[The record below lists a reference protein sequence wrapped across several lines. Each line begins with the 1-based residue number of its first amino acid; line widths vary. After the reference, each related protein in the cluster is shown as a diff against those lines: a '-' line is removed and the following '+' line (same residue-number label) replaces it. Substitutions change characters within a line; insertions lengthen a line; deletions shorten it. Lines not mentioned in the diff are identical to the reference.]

1 MPVTTRHVLRARL
14 TDVVATNR
22 VTVVEAGAGFGK
34 SALAAECGTALP
46 SVAVIA
52 RLEAQDSDVELF
64 VSRLRRAFRL
74 AGMTDLADVIEGPPA
89 IDNLLA
95 GLATTMDPVLLVLDD
110 VHAADGDAVS
120 AVIVD
125 LAESLPDPHRM
136 LILGRNLAGAAQ
148 KLRYAHAVTT
158 LSATELA
165 FRSDELQEVLG
176 VDDARC
182 DDVMR
187 ATGGWPAAVVLA
199 ARRLARDA
207 TLETI
212 SQPENAVVELL
223 RLVMSDL
230 SPEDQVAVV
239 QVALLPLLSPNT
251 IGSVTNDAGLWDRL
265 ISAGM
270 PFTPTRDEFVEL
282 PGPVRDHLVVGQLLE
297 PRFARRAADVYLELG
312 QVRAALDVLTLAGD
326 STAAARVVADYARRA
341 TPSLEFA
348 EIAGVVD
355 GLPDAAIAEHPR
367 ALLVFARLA
376 GRADRFVHRF
386 AALTR
391 LEALLAIGPANRRL
405 TDELNIEIA
414 HDLLRL
420 YRSEEAAERVEGMAE
435 RLTAEEVHT
444 RAQLLAIQGRY
455 ACRCGDY
462 EEGARLLHD
471 ATQLALQLGERDLAA
486 ASTYA
491 AATESFYEAG
501 RLEEALELTEQSLA
515 LSTSVAHRLGRMNL
529 IADLATEVGRYE
541 EAELALQDQLTLA
554 TRHRSERWMAYVPWG
569 HARIASQTGDAV
581 RTQRAIAEVERH
593 HGEAWFNDSM
603 RAFFASDAADLL
615 ARVGDA
621 DAARQQ
627 IATALELFG
636 DTHPF
641 PMIDAMIEARLGDPH
656 VASEKFAALPENR
669 DMREAWRILLFR
681 AFAAFRS
688 GEPAGSSL
696 AADAFDRAEAD
707 GLMTALMAKESVVAQ
722 QLAGLAAEGG
732 SLAARAF
739 LSGELP
745 STITLLGSFEL
756 RRGGVLVALPPG
768 KPTQAVKLVAAA
780 GGRVTLDELVDAL
793 WPESDVETGRRGVRN
808 LLNRLKP
815 AAPDL
820 LQRDG
825 NDLVLS
831 RSATVDVDQF
841 ETDAQS
847 ALAARPGDPNR
858 TTFARTALAR
868 YRGELLPSDR
878 YEPWAS
884 LPRERALRR
893 FSELIDVL
901 IAEAEASNEIDEAVR
916 LCERAIEVDP
926 YDDAR
931 YLRAARLLVASGRFA
946 HAHAVIGR
954 ATAMLHELGLE
965 PSGELQRLAD
975 SLAK

>member
-1 MPVTTRHVLRARL
+1 MPVTTRHVLRSRL
-14 TDVVATNR
+14 TDVIAASR

-34 SALAAECGTALP
+34 SALAAECAEQLP
-46 SVAVIA
+46 FIGVTA
-52 RLEAQDSDVELF
+52 RLEARDVDVELF

-74 AGMTDLADVIEGPPA
+74 AGLSDLAAVTEGPGA
-89 IDNLLA
+89 IDNVLA
-95 GLATTMDPVLLVLDD
+95 GLADYDEPVLLVLDD
-110 VHAADGDAVS
+110 AHTADGDAVS
-120 AVIVD
+120 SVIVD
-125 LAESLPDPHRM
+125 LAASLPDPHRM
-136 LILGRNLAGAAQ
+136 LILGRNLTGAAQ
-148 KLRYAHAVTT
+148 KLRYAHGVVALT
-158 LSATELA
+158 ATEMA
-165 FRSDELQEVLG
+165 FLPDELQAVLG
-176 VDDARC
+176 GNDEQSE
-182 DDVMR
+182 DVMR

-199 ARRLARDA
+199 ARRIERNEALG
-207 TLETI
+207 TI

-223 RLVMSDL
+223 RLVLGDL
-230 SPEDQVAVV
+230 SAEDQAVAV
-239 QVALLPLLSPNT
+239 QVAFLPLLSANT
-251 IGSVTNDAGLWDRL
+251 IRSVADDDGLWDRL
-265 ISAGM
+265 VSAGM

-282 PGPVRDHLVVGQLLE
+282 PGPVRDHLVIGQTLE
-297 PRFARRAADVYLELG
+297 PRFARRASEVYLELG
-312 QVRAALDVLTLAGD
+312 EVRAALDVLTLAGD
-326 STAAARVVADYARRA
+326 SAAAARVVADFARRA

-348 EIAGVVD
+348 EIATVVD
-355 GLPDAAIAEHPR
+355 GLPDAAVAEHPR

-391 LEALLAIGPANRRL
+391 LEALLAEGPTNRRL
-405 TDELNIEIA
+405 IDELNIEIA

-420 YRSEEAAERVEGMAE
+420 YRSEEAAERVEGIAE
-435 RLTAEEVHT
+435 RLEPDEVHT

-462 EEGARLLHD
+462 NEGARLLND
-471 ATQLALQLGERDLAA
+471 ATQLALQLGDRDLAA
-486 ASTYA
+486 ASTYS

-501 RLEEALELTEQSLA
+501 RLEDALELTKQSLA

-541 EAELALQDQLTLA
+541 EAEVALQDQLALA

-569 HARIASQTGDAV
+569 HARIASQTGDME
-581 RTQRAIAEVERH
+581 RTRRSITEVERH
-593 HGEAWFNDSM
+593 HGETWFNDSM
-603 RAFFASDAADLL
+603 RAVFAADAADLL
-615 ARVGDA
+615 ARVGDI

-627 IATALELFG
+627 IAISLGLYE

-641 PMIDAMIEARLGDPH
+641 PMIDAMIEARLGDPA
-656 VASEKFAALPENR
+656 VAAEKFATMPANR
-669 DMREAWRILLFR
+669 DLREAWRILLLR
-681 AFAAFRS
+681 AFAAFRRDD
-688 GEPAGSSL
+688 PA
-696 AADAFDRAEAD
+696 A
-707 GLMTALMAKESVVAQ
+707 
-722 QLAGLAAEGG
+722 AGLAAEAFDRAQAEGLMNALTAKEWAIAQQLVVLATEAG
-732 SLAARAF
+732 SVAARS
-739 LSGELP
+739 LVSGDLP
-745 STITLLGSFEL
+745 CTITLLGAFEL
-756 RRGGVLVALPPG
+756 RRGGVLVALPSG
-768 KPTQAVKLVAAA
+768 KPIQAVKLVAAS

-793 WPESDVETGRRGVRN
+793 WPESDIETGRRGVRN

-820 LQRDG
+820 LRRDG

-841 ETDAQS
+841 ENEAQS
-847 ALAARPGDPNR
+847 ALAAKPGDPNR
-858 TTFARTALAR
+858 STFARAALAR

-931 YLRAARLLVASGRFA
+931 YLRAARLLVNSGRLA
-946 HAHAVIGR
+946 HAQAVTGR

-965 PSGELQRLAD
+965 PTGDLRKLTD
-975 SLAK
+975 SLTK